1 MKLGNVERAHQKPDI
16 RMWYVK
22 YLVCAI
28 VVTCA
33 AFSIFLTVR
42 VSSAQG
48 DVPDKQFFEDYIKN
62 KASAF
67 FQYHTDGIEP
77 FLSMTLA
84 NNGAFKCITSAG
96 REVDFDGYVEIYKYT
111 FGNFVY
117 DRISPVTV
125 KIEQVNDN
133 EIAVTYTMSM
143 AGRTRGG
150 SRWEVE
156 RDNKYTFVRIR
167 ADNREKLRELDP
179 QNLEKYFEKDEDKWI
194 ITRIQYG

>member
-16 RMWYVK
+16 RMWYLK
-22 YLVCAI
+22 YLVCTI
-28 VVTCA
+28 VVTFA
-33 AFSIFLTVR
+33 AFSIVLTVR
-42 VSSAQG
+42 ISSAQR
-48 DVPDKQFFEDYIKN
+48 DVSDKQFFEDYIKN
-62 KASAF
+62 KASTF
-67 FQYHTDGIEP
+67 FQYHTDGIKP

-84 NNGAFKCITSAG
+84 NNRAFKCITSAG

-117 DRISPVTV
+117 DRISPVKV

-133 EIAVTYTMSM
+133 EIVVTYTMSM

-167 ADNREKLRELDP
+167 ADNKEKLRELDP
-179 QNLEKYFEKDEDKWI
+179 QNLEKYFEEDEDKWI

>member
-1 MKLGNVERAHQKPDI
+1 MKLGNVERAHQEPER
-16 RMWYVK
+16 RMWYLK

-33 AFSIFLTVR
+33 AFSIFPAVR
-42 VSSAQG
+42 TSSSQG

-62 KASAF
+62 KASTF
-67 FQYHTDGIEP
+67 FQYHTNGIEP

-84 NNGAFKCITSAG
+84 NNRAFKCISSAG

-117 DRISPVTV
+117 DRISPVKV
-125 KIEQVNDN
+125 KIEQVNDG
-133 EIAVTYTMSM
+133 EIVVTYTMSM

-179 QNLEKYFEKDEDKWI
+179 QNLEKYFEEDEDKWI

>member
-1 MKLGNVERAHQKPDI
+1 
-16 RMWYVK
+16 MWYLK

-42 VSSAQG
+42 ISSARG
-48 DVPDKQFFEDYIKN
+48 DVPDKQFFEDYMKN
-62 KASAF
+62 KASTF
-67 FQYHTDGIEP
+67 FQYHADGIKP

-84 NNGAFKCITSAG
+84 NNRAFKCITSAG

-111 FGNFVY
+111 FDNFVY
-117 DRISPVTV
+117 ERISPVKV
-125 KIEQVNDN
+125 KIERVNDD
-133 EIAVTYTMSM
+133 EIVVTYTMSM

-150 SRWEVE
+150 LRWEVE

-167 ADNREKLRELDP
+167 ADNRGKLRELDP
-179 QNLEKYFEKDEDKWI
+179 QNLEKYFEEDEDKWI
-194 ITRIQYG
+194 IRRIQYG